1 MLFAFLL
8 RSPFTIQEIPSIIR
22 SDSIS
27 SEIRRA
33 ERDGDESDSSYDRY
47 DARYDDALHLLARL
61 SSLCQELLTPGQMAL
76 SRAAGAVFCLASTRS
91 MVQSKSWEKRN
102 RRRPMAAKILVCTAW
117 PYANGDLHIGHL
129 AGSYL
134 PPDIFARY
142 HRLTGNDVLMVSG
155 SDSHGT
161 PITVRADA
169 EGVGPREVFERF
181 HARFLDTFQQV
192 GISYDLFTHTDTE
205 NHHRIAQDIF
215 LACLKNGYLYK
226 ETQRQLY
233 SDTEGRFLPDRY
245 VEGVCPN
252 CGYDGARGDQ
262 CDNCGKLLD
271 ATELINPRSKTD
283 GSTPVIRETEHF
295 FFDLPKLTD
304 RLGAYLDDDKDHWRP
319 TVINFSRGYLK
330 EGLKGRPITRDIE
343 WGIRLPLEGYDQK
356 RLYVWFEAVM
366 GYFTASVEWAHNVD
380 QPEQWKEW
388 WYDPAAKT
396 FYFMGKD
403 NIPFHTIIWPGELMA
418 VERLYEDDPTKSL
431 NLPYDVPANEYLNME
446 SQKLSTSRNWAI
458 WAPDLLERF
467 DPDPVRYYLTAIAP
481 ETRDTDFTWSDF
493 IRRNND
499 ELVATWGNLVN
510 RMLSF
515 AYKQFD
521 GCVPRPGDL
530 DDLDRD
536 ILAKTEAGFQSV
548 GELIEAV
555 RLKAALEEAMSIA
568 RAANVYLDHKAPW
581 FQIKQD
587 RGVAA
592 TTVYV
597 ILQVVDNLKVLF
609 APFLPFTSQRLHE
622 MLGYQGQLFGRQYT
636 QTFDEAEHSHAA
648 LCYDDSQATGEWAPS
663 RLTPGQGLQRPV
675 PLFKKL
681 EEDVAE
687 EELARLMGDS

>member
-1 MLFAFLL
+1 
-8 RSPFTIQEIPSIIR
+8 
-22 SDSIS
+22 
-27 SEIRRA
+27 
-33 ERDGDESDSSYDRY
+33 
-47 DARYDDALHLLARL
+47 
-61 SSLCQELLTPGQMAL
+61 
-76 SRAAGAVFCLASTRS
+76 
-91 MVQSKSWEKRN
+91 
-102 RRRPMAAKILVCTAW
+102 MAAKILVCTAW

-129 AGSYL
+129 AGSYV

-142 HRLTGNDVLMVSG
+142 QRLNGNDVLMVSG

-169 EGVGPREVFERF
+169 EGVSPREVFERF
-181 HARFLDTFQQV
+181 HARFLETFQQV

-215 LACLKNGYLYK
+215 LACLNRGYLYK
-226 ETQRQLY
+226 KAQRQLY
-233 SDTEGRFLPDRY
+233 SETEGRFLPDRY
-245 VEGVCPN
+245 VEGICPN

-283 GSTPVIRETEHF
+283 GSTPVVRKTEHF

-304 RLGAYLDDDKDHWRP
+304 RLCAYLEDDKDHWRH

-343 WGIRLPLEGYDQK
+343 WGIPLPLEGYGQK

-366 GYFTASVEWAHNVD
+366 GYFTASVEWAHNVG

-388 WYDPAAKT
+388 WYDPAART
-396 FYFMGKD
+396 YYFMGKD

-418 VERLYEDDPTKSL
+418 VERLYEDDPAKTL

-458 WAPDLLERF
+458 WAPELLERY

-481 ETRDTDFTWSDF
+481 ETRDTDFTWDDF

-499 ELVATWGNLVN
+499 ELVAAWGNLVN

-515 AYKQFD
+515 AYKHFS
-521 GCVPRPGDL
+521 GCIPQPGDL

-536 ILAKTEAGFQSV
+536 ILARAEGGFRSV
-548 GELIEAV
+548 GELIGAV
-555 RLKAALEEAMSIA
+555 RLRAALEEAMSIA
-568 RAANVYLDHKAPW
+568 RAANVYLDNKAPW
-581 FQIKQD
+581 FQIKED
-587 RGVAA
+587 REAAA
-592 TTVYV
+592 TSVYV
-597 ILQVVDNLKVLF
+597 ILRVIDNLKVLF

-636 QTFDEAEHSHAA
+636 ETFSETELSHVA
-648 LCYDDSQATGEWAPS
+648 LCYDDSQAIGTWEPS
-663 RLTPGQGLQRPV
+663 QLPAGQELQRPS

-681 EEDVAE
+681 DEDIAE
-687 EELARLMGDS
+687 KELARLMGD

>member
-1 MLFAFLL
+1 
-8 RSPFTIQEIPSIIR
+8 
-22 SDSIS
+22 
-27 SEIRRA
+27 
-33 ERDGDESDSSYDRY
+33 
-47 DARYDDALHLLARL
+47 
-61 SSLCQELLTPGQMAL
+61 
-76 SRAAGAVFCLASTRS
+76 
-91 MVQSKSWEKRN
+91 
-102 RRRPMAAKILVCTAW
+102 MAAKILVCTAW

-142 HRLTGNDVLMVSG
+142 HRLIGNDVVMVSG

-181 HARFLDTFQQV
+181 HASFLETFQEI

-215 LACLKNGYLYK
+215 MACLNNGYLYK

-233 SDTEGRFLPDRY
+233 SETEERFLPDRY

-271 ATELINPRSKTD
+271 ATELISPRSKTD
-283 GSTPVIRETEHF
+283 GTKPVVRETEHF

-304 RLGAYLDDDKDHWRP
+304 RLWAYLDDGKDHWRP

-343 WGIRLPLEGYDQK
+343 WGIRLPLEGYEQK

-366 GYFTASVEWAHNVD
+366 GYFTASVEWARNVG
-380 QPEQWKEW
+380 QPEKWKEW
-388 WYDPAAKT
+388 WYDPAAQA

-431 NLPYDVPANEYLNME
+431 NLPFDVPANEYLNME

-458 WAPDLLERF
+458 WAPDLLERY

-481 ETRDTDFTWSDF
+481 ETRDTDFTWGDF
-493 IRRNND
+493 VRRNND
-499 ELVATWGNLVN
+499 ELVAAWGNLVN

-521 GCVPRPGDL
+521 GRVPQSGDL

-536 ILAKTEAGFQSV
+536 ILTRTEAGFQSV

-555 RLKAALEEAMSIA
+555 RLRAALEEAMRIA
-568 RAANVYLDHKAPW
+568 RAANVYLDSKAPW

-587 RGVAA
+587 REAAA

-597 ILQVVDNLKVLF
+597 ILRVIDNLKVLF

-622 MLGYQGQLFGRQYT
+622 TLGYQGQLYGRQYT
-636 QTFDEAEHSHAA
+636 QTFDEAEHSHTA
-648 LCYDDSQATGEWAPS
+648 LCYDDSQATGKWEPS
-663 RLTPGQGLQRPV
+663 QLPPGQGLQRPL

-681 EEDVAE
+681 DEDVAE